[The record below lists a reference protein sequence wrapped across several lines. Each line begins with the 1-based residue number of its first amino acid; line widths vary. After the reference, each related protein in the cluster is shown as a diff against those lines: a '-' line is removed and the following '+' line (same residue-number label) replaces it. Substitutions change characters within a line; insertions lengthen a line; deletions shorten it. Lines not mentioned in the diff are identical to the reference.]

1 MDIIGWLSIVMR
13 FLHIGSAAG
22 LAGGALYAR
31 LAATPMLNTLPSAER
46 AIAAQEIQNRFKGVL
61 FTLLL
66 LVVASGLYNGFG
78 PSAPHHSSQW
88 QMWFGIKMLFVLH
101 MLATSVLWAISP
113 YGDVAVEGTGK
124 RRLLSLSI
132 SAFAAIL
139 IADYLRYLTAHN
151 L

>member
-1 MDIIGWLSIVMR
+1 MDMNGWFSIVMR

-31 LAATPMLNTLPSAER
+31 LAATPVLNALPPAER
-46 AIAAQEIQNRFKGVL
+46 AVAAQGIQSRFKGLL

-66 LVVASGLYNGFG
+66 LVVASGFYNGFG
-78 PSAPHHSSQW
+78 PGAPHHSSQW
-88 QMWFGIKMLFVLH
+88 QMWFGIKMLLVLH
-101 MLATSVLWAISP
+101 ILATSILWAISP

-132 SAFAAIL
+132 STFAAIL
-139 IADYLRYLTAHN
+139 IADYLRYLTVHS